1 MAAEPN
7 QSALDIIAR
16 FDEALTMRG
25 TLDSHCEEIAR
36 RVWPGYAGSFQN
48 RGLVRIEGEKRTD
61 DMVDSTAAQALA
73 RFGAAMESMLTPRN
87 SVWQRV
93 VPSDKGLMRNRSIRL
108 WFDDVT
114 DILFKHR
121 QSPKANFQGQQHECY
136 LSLGAFGTGC
146 KFIDRLQLPWDR
158 QARGLRYKA
167 IHLGEVFFLENHQ
180 GIIDTVFRKFDLT
193 ARQAAQKFGTANLP
207 SS

>member
-1 MAAEPN
+1 MAEPN
-7 QSALDIIAR
+7 QSAIDIIAT
-16 FDEALTMRG
+16 FEQALTQRG

-48 RGLVRIEGEKRTD
+48 RGIVRIEGEKRTD

-87 SVWQRV
+87 SIWQRV
-93 VPSDKGLMRNRSIRL
+93 VPSDRGLMRNRLVRM

-114 DILFKHR
+114 DILFKYR
-121 QSPKANFQGQQHECY
+121 QKPSANFQGQQHECY

-146 KFIDRLQLPWDR
+146 KFIDRLRCRGIVRPAGCATRPSTLPR
-158 QARGLRYKA
+158 
-167 IHLGEVFFLENHQ
+167 F
-180 GIIDTVFRKFDLT
+180 
-193 ARQAAQKFGTANLP
+193 
-207 SS
+207 SSSRITRASSTPYSGSST